1 MEMHGWWIERIKHE
15 VIEYARLTE
24 EDLALLAHERLGMG
38 TKVMSTALH
47 MSPHSINSRFQRMN
61 ARLGVPN
68 RKAAAQ
74 LAAEYG
80 LI

>member
-1 MEMHGWWIERIKHE
+1 
-15 VIEYARLTE
+15 VNDE
-24 EDLALLAHERLGMG
+24 EQRCRTD
-38 TKVMSTALH
+38 STDSAV
-47 MSPHSINSRFQRMN
+47 NSRFQRMN

-68 RKAAAQ
+68 RRVAAQ

>member
-1 MEMHGWWIERIKHE
+1 
-15 VIEYARLTE
+15 
-24 EDLALLAHERLGMG
+24 
-38 TKVMSTALH
+38 
-47 MSPHSINSRFQRMN
+47 MSPTAVNSRFQRLN
-61 ARLGVPN
+61 AKLGVPN

>member
-1 MEMHGWWIERIKHE
+1 MVGGSNQ
-15 VIEYARLTE
+15 ARLSD
-24 EDLALLAHERLGMG
+24 EDLALLVHERMG
-38 TKVMSTALH
+38 HSTAFIANALD
-47 MSPHSINSRFQRMN
+47 MSPSAVNSRFQRMN

-80 LI
+80 LL